1 MKMLNKIHI
10 SEENIN
16 IKYNIIIILLYYYII
31 NYYIIILIVYIKNFY
46 NMYINVIV

>member
-16 IKYNIIIILLYYYII
+16 IKYNIIIILLYYYIMFLI
-31 NYYIIILIVYIKNFY
+31 YIIIFEHYKIKNDLNY
-46 NMYINVIV
+46 